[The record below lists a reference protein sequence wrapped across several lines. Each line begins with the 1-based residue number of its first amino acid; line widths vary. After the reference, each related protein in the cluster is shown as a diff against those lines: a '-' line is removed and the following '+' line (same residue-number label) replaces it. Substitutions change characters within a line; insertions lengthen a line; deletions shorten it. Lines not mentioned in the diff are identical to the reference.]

1 MSHLKYCPAKNG
13 VVHKTFSDKVEE
25 KEFDFGGYH
34 WFIRG
39 KKGFMNILIKID
51 KILIE
56 KGLNTEDRRVRL
68 VGALYALSELGIVE
82 KFHVKP
88 IKQQK
93 A

>member
-1 MSHLKYCPAKNG
+1 
-13 VVHKTFSDKVEE
+13 
-25 KEFDFGGYH
+25 
-34 WFIRG
+34 
-39 KKGFMNILIKID
+39 MNILIKID

-68 VGALYALSELGIVE
+68 VGALYALSELGIVK